1 MTVKVKKL
9 TPVFFLRYPQFS
21 ILHQQSIYRG
31 KQTCSS
37 KRESLEFMTKR
48 LFDIIVA
55 ISATIIFL
63 APFLAIVVAVKMS
76 SKGPVF
82 YWSKR
87 VGQNSEYFMMP
98 KFRTMRVE
106 TPEISSD
113 MLQNPYQYMTFIGP
127 FLRKTSLDELPQ
139 LISVLKGNMSIVGP
153 RPALHTQ
160 HDLIA
165 KRRAMQIDTLLPGIT
180 GWAQINGRDDIE
192 LGKKLEL
199 DRVYLQNQNLLFD
212 IKILFLT
219 VLAVI
224 GCSGVTH

>member
-1 MTVKVKKL
+1 
-9 TPVFFLRYPQFS
+9 
-21 ILHQQSIYRG
+21 
-31 KQTCSS
+31 
-37 KRESLEFMTKR
+37 MTKR
-48 LFDIIVA
+48 FFDLVVAICAAVIFIVPFFAIIVA
-55 ISATIIFL
+55 
-63 APFLAIVVAVKMS
+63 VKVS

-98 KFRTMRVE
+98 KFRTMHLG
-106 TPEISSD
+106 TPEIASD
-113 MLQNPYQYMTFIGP
+113 KLQNPDQHMTFVGP
-127 FLRKTSLDELPQ
+127 FLRRTSLDELPQ

-219 VLAVI
+219 ALAVI

>member
-1 MTVKVKKL
+1 
-9 TPVFFLRYPQFS
+9 
-21 ILHQQSIYRG
+21 
-31 KQTCSS
+31 
-37 KRESLEFMTKR
+37 MTKR